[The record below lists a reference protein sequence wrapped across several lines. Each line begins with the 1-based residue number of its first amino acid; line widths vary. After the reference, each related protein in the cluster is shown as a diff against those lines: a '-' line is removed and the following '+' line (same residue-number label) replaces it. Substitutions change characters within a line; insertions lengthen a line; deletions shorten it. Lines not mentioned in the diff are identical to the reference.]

1 MNKEKIVVIDF
12 GGQYNQL
19 VARRVRECHV
29 YCEIYS
35 YKTDL
40 AQIRAMNPKGII
52 LTGGPDSCYAKGA
65 ASCKKELFEMGIPVL
80 GLCYG
85 DRKST
90 RLNSSHR
97 MIRLLSRMPSS
108 A

>member
-1 MNKEKIVVIDF
+1 MFCGLGKTIYERDNMNQEKVIVIDF

-19 VARRVRECHV
+19 VARRVRECNV

-35 YKTDL
+35 YKT
-40 AQIRAMNPKGII
+40 P
-52 LTGGPDSCYAKGA
+52 
-65 ASCKKELFEMGIPVL
+65 
-80 GLCYG
+80 

-90 RLNSSHR
+90 RLNSSHNVA
-97 MIRLLSRMPSS
+97 SRMPSS